1 LIADGNIH
9 ILLNTCIQ
17 RSWTGA
23 ANDCADGSHVGK
35 YLASRYYGKE
45 PDRPVSVATVSV
57 DQNYELWLDNPG
69 FDYYI
74 RSSGLEGSKYE
85 DNSFYIN
92 VFDTEQDSRDAN
104 ELGLST
110 SPLDASIWPI
120 TSTVG
125 KILFDHTCAAEKE
138 DVVVADDDDN
148 EDTNDVTVFTCDKCL
163 PINEGDN
170 AYINARL
177 WKSSEDP
184 EEYLRITDE
193 TVTPVFMNSPGFI
206 SYAGMY
212 YLTIYV
218 LSHIV

>member
-1 LIADGNIH
+1 LLTGYTH
-9 ILLNTCIQ
+9 ILLYTYKQ

-23 ANDCADGSHVGK
+23 ANDCVDGSHVGK
-35 YLASRYYGKE
+35 YLASRYYGME

-57 DQNYELWLDNPG
+57 DQNYELWLGNPG

-74 RSSGLEGSKYE
+74 RSTGLEENDYE

-92 VFDTEQDSRDAN
+92 VFDTERDSRDAN
-104 ELGLST
+104 ELGLSG

-138 DVVVADDDDN
+138 DVVVDDDDM
-148 EDTNDVTVFTCDKCL
+148 DVAVFTCDECL
-163 PINEGDN
+163 PIYEGDN

-177 WKSSEDP
+177 WESNEDP

-212 YLTIYV
+212 YTTFYV
-218 LSHIV
+218 LPHIV